1 MRQPP
6 GSFSIFFKDM
16 SQHDD
21 CTDSQDQF
29 CSALGIGQ
37 SVKWKQIVQ
46 DKKRRDLQNDL
57 THYRKTQRI
66 FSKPQSLENTYS
78 KEIYAKE
85 DQSQAKSLEKLSAV
99 SHDSVVIHKKT
110 DQCVCTEM
118 IQA

>member
-1 MRQPP
+1 
-6 GSFSIFFKDM
+6 M

-85 DQSQAKSLEKLSAV
+85 KGYRNLKYIIGS
-99 SHDSVVIHKKT
+99 
-110 DQCVCTEM
+110 TEM
-118 IQA
+118 SCHGKPILDFAEELL